1 MEQRIEIS
9 VRMAA
14 IWMYSCHKRYAWCN
28 YQRDTLEIEA
38 QTRLLCVLNTPPEL
52 YLELLYVKQEK

>member
-1 MEQRIEIS
+1 
-9 VRMAA
+9 MAA